1 MIASRFRRLVG
12 WAFERF
18 YHEGAWTYDTV
29 AWLVSGGYWRHW
41 IAAPLPDLADTPILE
56 LGCGTGYL
64 QRGRQGAA
72 PLTAGL
78 DESLPMLRLAR
89 GKAPRAALLRAVA
102 QRLPFADASW
112 PALIATFPAP
122 YLFDPAT
129 LADIRRV
136 LAPGGRLLILDA
148 GIMPDGPY
156 QRAIRLVYLLVFGAR
171 SPEAQPQADPR
182 LAWLAGHGFDV
193 EERWYA
199 VGESRVQL
207 LTARP
212 R

>member
-1 MIASRFRRLVG
+1 MTRSPFQRLVG

-29 AWLVSGGYWRHW
+29 AWLVSGGYWRRW
-41 IAAPLPDLADTPILE
+41 IAAPLTDLGDMPILE

-64 QRGRQGAA
+64 QRDRQTAA
-72 PLTAGL
+72 LPTAGL

-89 GKAPRAALLRAVA
+89 RKAPRAALLRAVA

-129 LADIRRV
+129 LREIRRV

-148 GIMPDGPY
+148 GIMPDGLY
-156 QRAIRLVYLLVFGAR
+156 QRAIRLVYRLVFGAR
-171 SPEAQPQADPR
+171 GPEAQPQADPR
-182 LAWLAGHGFDV
+182 VAWLDEHGFDV
-193 EERWYA
+193 EERWYP